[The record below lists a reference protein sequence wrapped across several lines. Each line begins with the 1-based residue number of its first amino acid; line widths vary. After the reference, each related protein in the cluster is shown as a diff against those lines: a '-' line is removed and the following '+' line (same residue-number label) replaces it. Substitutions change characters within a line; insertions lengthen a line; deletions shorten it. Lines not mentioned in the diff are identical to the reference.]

1 MNEIDLKKIVTL
13 LDKHEINGE
22 ELEQLLYARKTNKE
36 VRFLIID
43 VREED
48 EYQEK
53 RIKGVDYLI
62 PLSNFKHNISIIQD
76 KKDTPIITQCRI
88 GARSATAQSQMLL
101 WGFKT
106 VINLSG
112 GITHYKG
119 KTI

>member
-1 MNEIDLKKIVTL
+1 MDIKNTISL
-13 LDKHEINGE
+13 LEKHEVNGE
-22 ELEQLLYARKTNKE
+22 ELEHLLLERE
-36 VRFLIID
+36 VNEEVNFLLID

-48 EYQEK
+48 EYKEK

-62 PLSNFKHNISIIQD
+62 PLSNFKKNISIIED
-76 KKDTPIITQCRI
+76 KKHLPIITQCRI
-88 GARSATAQSQMLL
+88 GARSATAQNHMYL

-119 KTI
+119 EVI